1 MNIQKFL
8 NRFTHKRLYFVNAII
23 TFFAF
28 VILASTTGDNFTF
41 PHSSYSNLGNPMNNR
56 LYMFFNVGLITS
68 VIFLSIYFRYIT
80 IKLFKHSEL
89 FRISYIIPIL
99 SVAFIGLF
107 PQQGDLELHG
117 YAIIGNL
124 ILLTILTPINIV
136 GLYRKSP
143 KLLKQLVSISVF
155 FFSLIGLSL
164 ILIPFDTKKMGVLET
179 LIILFILTICLAVDN
194 FLFKT
199 KLFSGKRRLRKLK

>member
-1 MNIQKFL
+1 MNIEKFL
-8 NRFTHKRLYFVNAII
+8 KRFSLKRLYFVNAII
-23 TFFAF
+23 IFFAF
-28 VILASTTGDNFTF
+28 VILASTTGSNFTF

-56 LYMFFNVGLITS
+56 LYMFFNIGLIIS

-107 PQQGDLELHG
+107 PQQGDLKLHG
-117 YAIIGNL
+117 YAIIGNF

-143 KLLKQLVSISVF
+143 KLLKQLALISVF
-155 FFSLIGLSL
+155 FISLMILSL
-164 ILIPFDTKKMGVLET
+164 VLIPFDTKQLGILET
-179 LIILFILTICLAVDN
+179 LIIIYIATICLTVDN

-199 KLFSGKRRLRKLK
+199 RLFSGKRRVAKS